1 MPPTATLTVENV
13 LMILR
18 RRIWLLP
25 VTLALVSAATAVG
38 VLRLPNRYRSDT
50 LILVVPQRVSGELRQ
65 VDRYVEDRG
74 SAAIEHLMFQ
84 PRTFRSHHVH

>member
-50 LILVVPQRVSGELRQ
+50 LILVVPQRVPDS
-65 VDRYVEDRG
+65 YVKSTVTSRIEDRLL
-74 SAAIEHLMFQ
+74 SS
-84 PRTFRSHHVH
+84 T